1 MAEEYLTLKVTLT
14 PLQKGR
20 YRSRIE
26 QSPLGA
32 SVGPGCEFSI
42 TPKFKK
48 EIESFVAR
56 MPGGGF
62 RREELYSFG
71 SKLFKLIFSGA
82 VEDKYIACLAVAK
95 QKDARLRLA
104 LAILAEPLLT
114 VPWEY
119 LYDEDHQKGFFIPNH
134 SIIRVID
141 ELEERKAPFQP
152 IRKLLVAIANPNSPI
167 YRKFDAAAHL
177 KNLTELFKRLK
188 IETEI
193 LMPATRGAL
202 EARLRDEPFDAFYF
216 VGHGRL
222 LPPAPGGTH
231 SMGQLV
237 LEREGSSP
245 EETDTTD
252 HLDATELAG
261 WINLNPSDS
270 GKLRFIY
277 FNSCSTAATDGANSF
292 AGVAQRL
299 MLDGSITAVVAMQ
312 TDVQQTAAL
321 NMAEAFFGELKR
333 GQSPELALTLART
346 KSKDSHSWGVPVMYS
361 YLQGPEEFDKNRL
374 ACLFSDDLE
383 KSSYGM
389 VLPTF
394 IFGVSPTAYR
404 LGTVKVTI
412 DPPNS
417 YNYKEKTF
425 ALKDTEAAWDVI
437 SLVAKVVPPERIDLY
452 HIDNYS
458 KECTH
463 LFFFGSKS
471 NDIVASL
478 VKEPSNKSSFRF
490 YYGNHPDPKYAQQ
503 WVLED
508 KAYGLPPYTLDDPSQ
523 GKAGDYEKKE
533 DIGIIEKIIDSDGAA
548 RRVYFLISG
557 LGDRATRG
565 CGWYLYHCWERLL
578 EEFGGGP
585 FAILLRFP
593 GGQDY
598 DFARRV
604 NRETGLT
611 LTNK

>member
-1 MAEEYLTLKVTLT
+1 MAEKYLTLKVTLA
-14 PLQKGR
+14 PLQKGK

-32 SVGPGCEFSI
+32 SSGPGCEFTI
-42 TPKFKK
+42 TPPFKK

-62 RREELYSFG
+62 RREELCKLG
-71 SKLFKLIFSGA
+71 SKLFKLIFNGD

-95 QKDARLRLA
+95 ERDARLRFA
-104 LAILAEPLLT
+104 LAILAEPLIM

-119 LYDEDHQKGFFIPNH
+119 LYDEKHQKGFFIPKH

-141 ELEERKAPFQP
+141 ELEEKKAPFGP
-152 IRKLLVAIANPNSPI
+152 IRNLLVAIANPNSPL
-167 YRKFDAAAHL
+167 YSKFDAVTHL
-177 KNLTELFKRLK
+177 KNLSELFKRLR
-188 IETEI
+188 IEPKV

-202 EARLRDEPFDAFYF
+202 ETKLRDEPFDAFYF

-222 LPPAPGGTH
+222 LPPEPGGRYST
-231 SMGQLV
+231 GQLI

-252 HLDATELAG
+252 HLDATEFAS
-261 WINLNPSDS
+261 WVSLNPSKS
-270 GKLRFIY
+270 GRLSFAY
-277 FNSCSTAATDGANSF
+277 FNSCSTAVTDQANSF

-299 MLDGSITAVVAMQ
+299 MLDAGVAAVVAMQ

-321 NMAEAFFGELKR
+321 NMAEGFFGELKR
-333 GQSPELALTLART
+333 GQSPELALTLARA
-346 KSKDSHSWGVPVMYS
+346 KSKDSHSWGVPVLYS

-394 IFGVSPTAYR
+394 VFGVSPTAYR

-437 SLVAKVVPPERIDLY
+437 SLVAKVVPPERIDLF
-452 HIDNYS
+452 HVDNYS

-490 YYGNHPDPKYAQQ
+490 YYGDHPDPKYAKQ

-533 DIGIIEKIIDSDGAA
+533 DIGIIEKIIDSDGVCLKSLGAA
-548 RRVYFLISG
+548 RSQSSSDSPVGRIMISPVASIVK
-557 LGDRATRG
+557 RA
-565 CGWYLYHCWERLL
+565 L
-578 EEFGGGP
+578 P
-585 FAILLRFP
+585 
-593 GGQDY
+593 
-598 DFARRV
+598 
-604 NRETGLT
+604 
-611 LTNK
+611 